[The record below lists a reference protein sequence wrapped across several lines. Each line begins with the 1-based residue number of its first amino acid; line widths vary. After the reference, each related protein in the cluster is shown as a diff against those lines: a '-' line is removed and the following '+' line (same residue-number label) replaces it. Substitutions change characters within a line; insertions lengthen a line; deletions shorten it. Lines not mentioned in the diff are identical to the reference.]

1 MTHKDYLE
9 QAEKEL
15 EMVNQIRAEF
25 MAMDLDKLQDM
36 KVSEARQYLE
46 TGKRVMGE
54 DSTLNIYELY
64 KHPDT
69 RAKLWQV
76 IARLSLHYVRKF
88 PTADRLKGM
97 TDKLEEHYNNI
108 IKKMIASTD
117 KQALGELLDLLQ
129 LPEDIESQ
137 VIRDMAVSGL
147 LQK

>member
-1 MTHKDYLE
+1 MTHKEYLE

-76 IARLSLHYVRKF
+76 IARLSLHYDRKL

-108 IKKMIASTD
+108 IKKMVVSID
-117 KQALGELLDLLQ
+117 KQALGSLLDTIN
-129 LPEDIESQ
+129 LPKEMEKQ
-137 VIRDMAVSGL
+137 VIRDIAVSGL
-147 LQK
+147 LMK

>member
-1 MTHKDYLE
+1 MTHKEYLE

-15 EMVNQIRAEF
+15 EMINQIRAEF

-76 IARLSLHYVRKF
+76 IARLSLHYDRKF

-108 IKKMIASTD
+108 IKKMVVSTD
-117 KQALGELLDLLQ
+117 KQALGSLLDTIN
-129 LPEDIESQ
+129 LPKEMEKQ
-137 VIRDMAVSGL
+137 VIRDIAVSGL
-147 LQK
+147 LMK